1 MNEPSKLKI
10 FSPDAE
16 QRNVIPD
23 EKPATGYASYAEGF
37 PPESQLP
44 LDSGGVAPQR
54 KDFNGLFYLL
64 SSAVRWIEE
73 GGLWSYENSIDY
85 AVGAIVTDSGIIYR
99 CKAVNGPSSTV
110 KAPSADTARAYWIP
124 VLSNT
129 GILAPVVAAYP
140 VGSIYM
146 TTAEGNPAS
155 LLGFGT
161 WEQIQGKFLFAADS
175 TRANMTTGGADK
187 VTLTT
192 AQIPGHTHSVTV
204 NSNGNHTHNAST
216 ETAGGHVHDVTTA
229 NAGSHKHSGS
239 ADSAG
244 NHTHT
249 RGTME
254 ITGAFRSVDM
264 GGREYASGA
273 FRDAEAPSSVYA
285 SHTYRKADDDGTDIS
300 VNLEASR
307 AWTGATSSAGAHT
320 HTLSVDNSGAHTHG
334 VSVATAGGHT
344 HTVTV
349 NSAGAHTHTATATST
364 GGGQSHENMPP
375 YLAVNVWRRTA

>member
-1 MNEPSKLKI
+1 MIEPSKLKI
-10 FSPDAE
+10 FSPDAD

-64 SSAVRWIEE
+64 SSAMRWIEE

-110 KAPSADTARAYWIP
+110 KAPSADTARTYWIP

-161 WEQIQGKFLFAADS
+161 WEQIQGKFLFASDS

-192 AQIPGHTHSVTV
+192 AQIPGHTHTVTV
-204 NSNGNHTHNAST
+204 DSNGSHTHNSST
-216 ETAGGHVHDVTTA
+216 ATAGGHVHNVTTA
-229 NAGSHKHSGS
+229 SAGTHNHSGS
-239 ADSAG
+239 ANSAG
-244 NHTHT
+244 AHTHT
-249 RGTME
+249 RGTMN
-254 ITGAFRSVDM
+254 ITGTFYSYDLGYTNNMRGDGVVFT
-264 GGREYASGA
+264 ASGNA
-273 FRDAEAPSSVYA
+273 NRQTSSDGKARDAYYQMYFDA
-285 SHTYRKADDDGTDIS
+285 SK
-300 VNLEASR
+300 N
-307 AWTGATSSAGAHT
+307 WTGATSSAGAHT
-320 HTLSVDNSGAHTHG
+320 HTLSVDNSGVHTHG
-334 VSVATAGGHT
+334 LSVATAGAHT

-349 NSAGAHTHTATATST
+349 NSAGSHTHTATATST